1 MKIFLLGFMG
11 AGKSFWGK
19 QLADQYH
26 LPFYDLDEVIVQDEE
41 MAVSDIFA
49 TKGEEYFRRKES
61 NLLRELS
68 KQDKFL
74 ISCGGGTPCLQE
86 NIDLMNERGTTIWIH
101 PSIQVMTER
110 LLRKKSKRPLIADMP
125 DEEVPDFIE
134 MKLSE
139 RRPFYEQA
147 QIIIDQD
154 DISLDTFAEKLA
166 NA

>member
-1 MKIFLLGFMG
+1 MG

-19 QLADQYH
+19 QLADQYQ

-49 TKGEEYFRRKES
+49 TKGEEYFRRKEN

-86 NIDLMNERGTTIWIH
+86 NIDLMNERGTTVWIH
-101 PSIQVMTER
+101 PSIPVMAER
-110 LLRKKSKRPLIADMP
+110 LLRKKAKRPLIADMP
-125 DEEVPDFIE
+125 DEEVADFIE
-134 MKLSE
+134 RKLSE

>member
-1 MKIFLLGFMG
+1 MG

-19 QLADQYH
+19 QLADQYQ

-101 PSIQVMTER
+101 PSIPVMAER

>member
-1 MKIFLLGFMG
+1 MG

-19 QLADQYH
+19 QLADQYQ

-101 PSIQVMTER
+101 PSIPVMTER

-154 DISLDTFAEKLA
+154 DISLDTFAEKLG

>member
-11 AGKSFWGK
+11 AGKSFWGR
-19 QLADQYH
+19 QLADHYQ

-41 MAVSDIFA
+41 MTISDIFA
-49 TKGEEYFRRKES
+49 SKGEDYFRQKES

-86 NIDLMNERGTTIWIH
+86 NIDLMNERGITIWIH
-101 PSIQVMTER
+101 PSIPVMAER
-110 LLRKKSKRPLIADMP
+110 LVRKKYKRPLIADMA
-125 DEEVPDFIE
+125 DEDVADFIE

-139 RRPFYEQA
+139 RAPFYGQA

-154 DISLDTFAEKLA
+154 DISLDTFVEKLGDV
-166 NA
+166 